1 MVWDPVW
8 LELGFQEKAPVVG
21 LKFAPV
27 GRPVAERVTLPPVMV
42 VESGRL
48 VYTVIERV
56 LVAVFVGV
64 EESVAVSVTVNG
76 PAVVYLWV
84 VVAPVPVVPSPKFQ
98 LIA

>member
-1 MVWDPVW
+1 MY
-8 LELGFQEKAPVVG
+8 GVV
-21 LKFAPV
+21 P
-27 GRPVAERVTLPPVMV
+27 PVAVVLKVTDCPASGEVEETLKV

-48 VYTVIERV
+48 VYTVMERV

-64 EESVAVSVTVNG
+64 EESAAVSVTVND

-84 VVAPVPVVPSPKFQ
+84 VVAPVAVVPSPKFQ

>member
-1 MVWDPVW
+1 MY
-8 LELGFQEKAPVVG
+8 GVV
-21 LKFAPV
+21 P
-27 GRPVAERVTLPPVMV
+27 PVAEVLKVTACPASGEVEETLKV

-48 VYTVIERV
+48 VYTVMERV